1 MKNIDDMVEIELSDG
16 GTIEPPESD
25 SGTIRRRDKD
35 GNTEDVRH
43 IDDDDWQEWADLFN
57 VNKDDFQNEDE

>member
-16 GTIEPPESD
+16 GVIEPPESD

-35 GNTEDVRH
+35 GNCEEVRYINDPDW
-43 IDDDDWQEWADLFN
+43 IDWAEMFC
-57 VNKDDFQNEDE
+57 VNQDDFLDT